1 MMERRSAHWGLRAVL
16 FTVLAALLTT
26 ALIVE
31 AMPPSVRKTF
41 AWPPPTIHHK
51 KGRPGGTNPRKTPSG
66 GSGAPTVPKIP
77 GAFTGSI
84 TEPQV
89 GGGCGFALRGQVES
103 APAGSCTVLE
113 IGDSLGNDLGWGL
126 QRHVAPDSGL
136 RLIQLDKSS
145 TGLANSGFYNWAAEL
160 ASDLREYH
168 PQLVLISLGGND
180 EQGLYAN
187 SSAVQFPT
195 AAWQTAYT
203 ERVRELVSEATASGA
218 YVLWI
223 GMPNMQQPSYSQGM
237 QLLNSIYQRVVTSEP
252 NATFVPTWQLF
263 SNPQGAF
270 QANAM
275 VNGKNVTLRSG
286 DGIHYSYAGEDVL
299 ATYVL
304 REMALIYHVQL
315 VPTNPE
321 QITGW

>member
-1 MMERRSAHWGLRAVL
+1 MERRSASWGLRATL
-16 FTVLAALLTT
+16 FTALVALLATVWMVDAMRPSIRRTLAAHLAT
-26 ALIVE
+26 V
-31 AMPPSVRKTF
+31 
-41 AWPPPTIHHK
+41 HHK
-51 KGRPGGTNPRKTPSG
+51 KGSAGGTKPHKAPSG
-66 GSGAPTVPKIP
+66 GSGEPTVPKIP

-84 TEPQV
+84 TQPQV
-89 GGGCGFALRGQVES
+89 GGGCGFALSAKVEP
-103 APAGSCTVLE
+103 APIGSCTVLE

-126 QRHVAPDSGL
+126 QRHVAPGSGL
-136 RLIQLDKSS
+136 HLLQLDTSS
-145 TGLANSGFYNWAAEL
+145 TGLANAGFYNWPVVL

-168 PQLVLISLGGND
+168 PRLVLISLGGND

-187 SSAVQFPT
+187 GSAVQFPT
-195 AAWQTAYT
+195 PAWRIAYT
-203 ERVRELVSEATASGA
+203 KRVRELVSEATTSGA
-218 YVLWI
+218 YVLWV
-223 GMPNMQQPSYSQGM
+223 GMPNMQQPSYGQGM
-237 QLLNSIYQRVVTSEP
+237 QLLNTIYQKAVTSEP

-270 QANAM
+270 QSNAM
-275 VNGKNVTLRSG
+275 VNGKNVTLRSV

-315 VPTNPE
+315 TPTNPE

>member
-1 MMERRSAHWGLRAVL
+1 MERRSAHWGLRAVL
-16 FTVLAALLTT
+16 FAVLAALLTT

-41 AWPPPTIHHK
+41 AAPPPAIHHK
-51 KGRPGGTNPRKTPSG
+51 KGRPGGTNPKTSYG
-66 GSGAPTVPKIP
+66 GSGVPTVPKISD
-77 GAFTGSI
+77 AFTGSI

-89 GGGCGFALRGQVES
+89 GGGCGFALSGQVES
-103 APAGSCTVLE
+103 APVGSCTVLE

-126 QRHVAPDSGL
+126 QRQVAPDSGL

-145 TGLANSGFYNWAAEL
+145 TGLANSGFYNWPAEL

-180 EQGLYAN
+180 EQGLYTN
-187 SSAVQFPT
+187 GSAVQFPT

-218 YVLWI
+218 YVLWV

-237 QLLNSIYQRVVTSEP
+237 QLLNSIYKQVVTSEP
-252 NATFVPTWQLF
+252 NATFVPTWQIF

-275 VNGKNVTLRSG
+275 VNGKSATLRSQ

-315 VPTNPE
+315 APTNPE